1 MSVIRRAGVLAFA
14 IVVLA
19 LPALA
24 GAQGAN
30 TVSGTI
36 TYRDRSALP
45 ANAVVTVQI
54 ARVYADRGP
63 EIIAEQSFATN
74 GAQPPL
80 AYSIARPWEPGIPV
94 LGNLLNTMI
103 GFLVYLVVVYLLGRL
118 LGGDGKFGELA
129 YDIALFWTPVAIV
142 GAVVNLFSFGWFS
155 CLTAPLAIFV
165 TFYGLYLTYLGV
177 QSGLNLPPRRAL
189 VVVLIPALF
198 YLSLFCLLIAAFV
211 ALTGL
216 QVSG

>member
-80 AYSIARPWEPGIPV
+80 AYSIAYDPARIDQNASYTVQSNISVNNQVRYSTNTIVPVITRGAPTQNVTMVVVPRILPNTSGGPWP
-94 LGNLLNTMI
+94 
-103 GFLVYLVVVYLLGRL
+103 LVVGGAALLG
-118 LGGDGKFGELA
+118 A
-129 YDIALFWTPVAIV
+129 
-142 GAVVNLFSFGWFS
+142 
-155 CLTAPLAIFV
+155 
-165 TFYGLYLTYLGV
+165 LGV
-177 QSGLNLPPRRAL
+177 FGLRRL
-189 VVVLIPALF
+189 VATQAPA
-198 YLSLFCLLIAAFV
+198 APE
-211 ALTGL
+211 TR
-216 QVSG
+216 